1 VSITTSR
8 SLPSLFRAIAIEGR
22 VRRLRGSDEVQTA
35 QRHPSVGTPIEVP
48 LPRTMIS
55 AFMRLAS

>member
-1 VSITTSR
+1 
-8 SLPSLFRAIAIEGR
+8 
-22 VRRLRGSDEVQTA
+22 LRGSDDVQTA